1 MWMEQSTT
9 QARYV
14 SPETAGSLARQTTLG
29 VLVAVVL
36 ALFVR
41 GLALGSGVDLG
52 PTGASSPFAVVP
64 LVMTTM
70 VAGAGAAVAYAALDR
85 LTARPVRNFLLLG
98 GLVFVGMMLPVV
110 LFAPTLGV
118 TPVGQ
123 VVLAVLHAVVAAPLV
138 AFIVG
143 IVRL

>member
-1 MWMEQSTT
+1 MEQSTT

-41 GLALGSGVDLG
+41 GLALVSGVDLG
-52 PTGASSPFAVVP
+52 PTGASSPFALVP

-70 VAGAGAAVAYAALDR
+70 VAGVGAAIAYAALDR
-85 LTARPVRNFLLLG
+85 LTARPVRNFLMLG

-110 LFAPTLGV
+110 LFVPTLGV
-118 TPVGQ
+118 TLIGQ
-123 VVLAVLHAVVAAPLV
+123 VVLTVLHAVVAAPIV

-143 IVRL
+143 VVRL

>member
-1 MWMEQSTT
+1 MEQSTT

-41 GLALGSGVDLG
+41 GLALGSGVSLG

-64 LVMTTM
+64 LVMSTM
-70 VAGAGAAVAYAALDR
+70 VAGAGAAVAYAVLDR

-118 TPVGQ
+118 TLIGQ
-123 VVLAVLHAVVAAPLV
+123 LVLIVLHAVVAVPLV

-143 IVRL
+143 VVGL